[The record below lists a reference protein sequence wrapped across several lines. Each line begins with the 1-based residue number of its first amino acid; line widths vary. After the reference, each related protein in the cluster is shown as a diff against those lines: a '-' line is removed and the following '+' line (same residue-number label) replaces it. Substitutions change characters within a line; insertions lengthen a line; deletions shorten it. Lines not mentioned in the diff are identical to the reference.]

1 MPEDRFT
8 SHPVPKMPTI
18 GQFSWDPLDYMDSDD
33 LTFEE
38 ACKRAKADRTAWT
51 NAVRKAFPMFEVKQ
65 WTLTGQLKQYAGFGR
80 PDGRVRNVYYVTV
93 RRAE

>member
-1 MPEDRFT
+1 MTEYRFA
-8 SHPVPKMPTI
+8 SHPAPNTPIT
-18 GQFSWDPLDYMDSDD
+18 GQFSWDPLDYMDSDG

-38 ACKRAKADRTAWT
+38 ACKRAKADRTAWI
-51 NAVRKAFPMFEVKQ
+51 NVHRKAFPLFEVKA

-93 RRAE
+93 REIA

>member
-8 SHPVPKMPTI
+8 ARSVPNWPIT
-18 GQFSWDPLDYMDSDD
+18 GQFSWDPLDYMDADG

-51 NAVRKAFPMFEVKQ
+51 NAVRKAFPLFEVKQ

-93 RRAE
+93 REIT